1 MKNKKDEKLL
11 VEDNCKLINN
21 DIESKYGT
29 PKGEETPRGEEI
41 NYKINEKIDFNKDLK
56 QIIDENIKSFK
67 APKNTKEFIENQ
79 ISLDYIISQKYK
91 NKEIDYNK
99 INKIYKGKNYAGMKE
114 LLKFY
119 EKKKLKVY
127 IIDSMDPEIYNDF
140 QKYYFNENAFKEKIT
155 IHLNID
161 SNKLN
166 DEEKVKKIIN
176 RIIEKISD
184 IIKIPKEELY
194 PTNIRKNCL
203 IFSIFPFNILRRLV
217 KYFDRRLLE
226 NNQRELNRFLENIE
240 REMNGNNRNNFLYNN
255 EANYR
260 IRIENIIQN
269 IFIPHNN
276 NQIAF
281 FNERYNKRLGHFGL
295 RHFLFFPY
303 HIEYSEKNRIN
314 YYYPNEKSEG
324 FGIRVHCNHS
334 HNYCSDDVF
343 NPNSDWVIGYTN
355 LLKTDISYKPNG
367 IPKDV
372 FQSENNGIIRTYK
385 LFYQCKIKRSRI
397 VEGQNFKI
405 TLRDQNDINDWVIPY
420 RLIKEYENN

>member
-240 REMNGNNRNNFLYNN
+240 REMNGDNRNNFLYNN

-295 RHFLFFPY
+295 RHFYFF
-303 HIEYSEKNRIN
+303 
-314 YYYPNEKSEG
+314 
-324 FGIRVHCNHS
+324 
-334 HNYCSDDVF
+334 
-343 NPNSDWVIGYTN
+343 
-355 LLKTDISYKPNG
+355 L
-367 IPKDV
+367 
-372 FQSENNGIIRTYK
+372 II
-385 LFYQCKIKRSRI
+385 
-397 VEGQNFKI
+397 
-405 TLRDQNDINDWVIPY
+405 
-420 RLIKEYENN
+420 